1 MPPFAAR
8 RLAPRAIRGTY
19 DGRSRGPCDTTAR
32 PEAHTATG
40 MQPAPLPDVEIA
52 WTAGAFVPRA
62 TLSVPVGD
70 AGFVLGTTVTEQ
82 LRTFRGRL
90 FLPDEHRDRLAASL
104 AAVGI
109 ESPVPPHTLV
119 EAAGHVARH
128 NHALATRDADDAA
141 HDLGVVMFV
150 TPGALPAQH
159 EGAPG
164 RPWAAVHSFPLAF
177 MAWARAYDRGVS
189 LRSVATRQVPVTCWP
204 LHAKVRSRLH
214 YFLADRE
221 AHAAE
226 PGARA
231 VLAHDDGRISE
242 TSTANVAIVRAGTIE
257 TPPSTD
263 ALPGISLAYARRL
276 ADRLGIAWHERSLT
290 TADLTDADELLLTST
305 PSCLL
310 PGTRLDGRAIG
321 SGRPGPVYRAL
332 LDAWSRA
339 VDLDI
344 VHQALAAAAG
354 PSAAREWTS

>member
-1 MPPFAAR
+1 
-8 RLAPRAIRGTY
+8 
-19 DGRSRGPCDTTAR
+19 
-32 PEAHTATG
+32 
-40 MQPAPLPDVEIA
+40 MQPVPHSDVEIA

-62 TLSVPVGD
+62 TLAVPVGD

-82 LRTFRGRL
+82 LRTVRGRL
-90 FLPDEHRDRLAASL
+90 FLPDEHAHRLAASL

-109 ESPVPPHTLV
+109 EPPVPPERLV
-119 EAAGHVARH
+119 EAAAHVARH
-128 NHALATRDADDAA
+128 NHALATRDSDEAA
-141 HDLGVVMFV
+141 RDLGVVIFV

-177 MAWARAYDRGVS
+177 AVWARAYDDGVS
-189 LRSVATRQVPVTCWP
+189 LRTVATRQVPVTCWP

-242 TSTANVAIVRAGTIE
+242 TATANVAVVRAGAIE
-257 TPPSTD
+257 TPPATD
-263 ALPGISLAYARRL
+263 ALPGISLAYMRRL
-276 ADRLGIAWHERSLT
+276 AGRLGIPWHEHSLT
-290 TADLTDADELLLTST
+290 TADLANADELLLTST

-310 PGTRLDGRAIG
+310 PCTRLDGRAVG
-321 SGRPGPVYRAL
+321 SGRPGPVYRVL
-332 LDAWSRA
+332 LEAWSRA
-339 VDLDI
+339 VGLDI
-344 VHQALAAAAG
+344 VHQARAAAG
-354 PSAAREWTS
+354 PSAAGEQTS